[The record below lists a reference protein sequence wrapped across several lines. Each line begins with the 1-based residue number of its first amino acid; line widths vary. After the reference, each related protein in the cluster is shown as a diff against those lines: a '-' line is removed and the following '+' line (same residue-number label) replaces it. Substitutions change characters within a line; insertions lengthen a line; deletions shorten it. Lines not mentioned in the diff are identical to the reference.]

1 MANPTGRTSLTD
13 AEKARI
19 RQMHE
24 AGATR
29 NQIRAELG
37 RSSGAI
43 TNFCK
48 AEGLL
53 FPHPQKEQAVKA
65 RELSVRER
73 TVAAHEKQLEILELW
88 QATMLKGLRGEGW
101 DTKLKGTGGS
111 ESPGH
116 LQFVPPDDFKNAQ
129 TAATSAT
136 SALKNLTPAGDEAK
150 ETAVSMADQLAAQL
164 GLPLKEGET
173 A

>member
-1 MANPTGRTSLTD
+1 MAPSQRTSLTD

-43 TNFCK
+43 TTFCQR
-48 AEGLL
+48 EGLI

-73 TVAAHEKQLEILELW
+73 SVAAHEKIVDLLNDIADEVQSIRRGTQPW
-88 QATMLKGLRGEGW
+88 NAKIKGP
-101 DTKLKGTGGS
+101 GGS
-111 ESPGH
+111 EHFEKLGFIPS
-116 LQFVPPDDFKNAQ
+116 DE
-129 TAATSAT
+129 
-136 SALKNLTPAGDEAK
+136 LKNLVTSLSSLASAENRLKPAGDEAK

-164 GLPLKEGET
+164 GLPLKEGD
-173 A
+173 AP